1 MNKEMQ
7 KRLENLLEEKKWEQY
22 FQADD
27 EDVIEEQ
34 KLNVN
39 QI

>member
-27 EDVIEEQ
+27 EDEIDEQ
-34 KLNVN
+34 
-39 QI
+39 